1 MAWTNPESLH
11 PAYRLIPPR
20 RSAISQLQLRSSSAT
35 TNEIR
40 FSVREQRFARPEMST
55 MADKVRRRRE
65 SQVQQARMRYAPLG
79 AEGLTDWQDLFEGQV
94 HQDQRIRLG
103 NSTAALFS
111 RLASRA
117 RPGQPTHFLVLHL
130 SCPYVPVLRSGDR
143 YTLRHRPLQGA
154 GRTCRLL

>member
-1 MAWTNPESLH
+1 
-11 PAYRLIPPR
+11 
-20 RSAISQLQLRSSSAT
+20 
-35 TNEIR
+35 
-40 FSVREQRFARPEMST
+40 

-79 AEGLTDWQDLFEGQV
+79 AEGLTDWQDHFEGHV
-94 HQDQRIRLG
+94 HQDQHISIRLG

-117 RPGQPTHFLVLHL
+117 RLGQLTHFLVLHL

-143 YTLRHRPLQGA
+143 
-154 GRTCRLL
+154 